1 MLMYN
6 IKSLTLLI
14 IIILCIHKYLS
25 LKFNFK
31 AEKITE
37 YKNDNL

>member
-14 IIILCIHKYLS
+14 IIILCIDKYLH
-25 LKFNFK
+25 FNLTLNQK
-31 AEKITE
+31 KLLSI
-37 YKNDNL
+37 KNNNL